1 LPNRVTA
8 TFTPTTVAGSG
19 TSTMR
24 VTVNRRAA
32 VGTST
37 LTIHGVSGA
46 LNHTTTV
53 GLTIN

>member
-1 LPNRVTA
+1 
-8 TFTPTTVAGSG
+8 
-19 TSTMR
+19 MR
-24 VTVNRRAA
+24 ITVNRRAT

-53 GLTIN
+53 GLTVN